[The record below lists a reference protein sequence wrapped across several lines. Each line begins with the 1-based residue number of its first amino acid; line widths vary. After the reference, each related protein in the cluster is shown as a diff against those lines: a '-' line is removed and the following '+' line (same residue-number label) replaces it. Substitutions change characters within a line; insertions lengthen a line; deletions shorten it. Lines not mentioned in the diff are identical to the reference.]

1 MSLIADAFNILLERS
16 DWFVQLTLKHLSIA
30 VTAIAIVTVI
40 GIPVGVLISGKR
52 VLSAVVLSVVNVVYT
67 IPSIA
72 LFGFLVAITGVGDR
86 SAIIAIV
93 IYGFLPIIRNT
104 LAGIQNVDKGT
115 LKTATAMGSTKWQLL
130 YKIELPLALPII
142 FSGFRSMVV
151 MVIAMTGIASFIGAG
166 GLGVAIWRGI
176 TTYKAE
182 LTLAGSFLVALL
194 AIVADLLMGFVEKAL
209 KKNS

>member
-1 MSLIADAFNILLERS
+1 MLIVDTFNLLIERS
-16 DWFVQLTLKHLSIA
+16 DWFIQLTLKHLSIA
-30 VTAIAIVTVI
+30 ATAIAIVTII
-40 GIPVGVLISGKR
+40 GIPVGIFIAGRRVISAI
-52 VLSAVVLSVVNVVYT
+52 VLSIVNVAYT

-72 LFGFLVAITGVGDR
+72 MFGFLVAITGVGDK
-86 SAIIAIV
+86 SAIVAIV

-104 LAGIQNVDKGT
+104 MAGIQNVDKGVI
-115 LKTATAMGSTKWQLL
+115 KTATAMGSTKWQLL
-130 YKIELPLALPII
+130 LKIELPLASPII

-182 LTLAGSFLVALL
+182 LTLAGSLLVALL
-194 AIVADLLMGFVEKAL
+194 AIIVDLLLGLVEKAL

>member
-1 MSLIADAFNILLERS
+1 MSLAASACAILIERG
-16 DWFVQLTLKHLSIA
+16 DWFAELTLKHLHIA
-30 VTAIAIVTVI
+30 LTAIVI
-40 GIPVGVLISGKR
+40 ATFIGVPAGIFIADKQM
-52 VLSAVVLSVVNVVYT
+52 LSTVVLSVVNVTYT

-72 LFGFLVAITGVGDR
+72 MFGFLVAITGVGDK

-93 IYGFLPIIRNT
+93 VYALLPIIRNT
-104 LAGIQNVDKGT
+104 LAGLQNVDKDMI
-115 LKTATAMGSTKWQLL
+115 KTATAMGSTKWQLL
-130 YKIELPLALPII
+130 YKIELPLAMPVI

-182 LTLAGSFLVALL
+182 LTLAGSFLVASL
-194 AIVADLLMGFVEKAL
+194 AILADLLLGIAEKIL
-209 KKNS
+209 KKNR

>member
-1 MSLIADAFNILLERS
+1 MSLIVDAYNVLIERS
-16 DWFVQLTLKHLSIA
+16 EWFVQLALKHLNIA
-30 VTAIAIVTVI
+30 ATAIVIVTVI
-40 GIPVGVLISGKR
+40 GIPIGIFIAGRR
-52 VLSAVVLSVVNVVYT
+52 VLSAIVLSIVNVVYT

-72 LFGFLVAITGVGDR
+72 LFGFLVAITGVGDK
-86 SAIIAIV
+86 SAIAAIV
-93 IYGFLPIIRNT
+93 VYGFLPIIRNT
-104 LAGIQNVDKGT
+104 LAGIQNVDKDV
-115 LKTATAMGSTKWQLL
+115 LKTAAAMGSTKWQLL

-182 LTLAGSFLVALL
+182 LTLAGSFLVAIL
-194 AIVADLLMGFVEKAL
+194 AILVDLILGFVEKL
-209 KKNS
+209 IKKNR

>member
-1 MSLIADAFNILLERS
+1 MSIAASTYAVLIERS
-16 DWFVQLTLKHLSIA
+16 DWFVELTLKHLHIALTSIA
-30 VTAIAIVTVI
+30 IATFI
-40 GIPVGVLISGKR
+40 GVPVGVFIADKQM
-52 VLSAVVLSVVNVVYT
+52 LSTVVLSVVNVTYT

-72 LFGFLVAITGVGDR
+72 MFGFLVAITGVGDK

-93 IYGFLPIIRNT
+93 VYALLPIIRNT
-104 LAGIQNVDKGT
+104 LAGLQNVDKDMI
-115 LKTATAMGSTKWQLL
+115 KTATAMGSTRWQLL
-130 YKIELPLALPII
+130 YKIELPLAMPVI

-182 LTLAGSFLVALL
+182 LTLAGSFLVASL
-194 AIVADLLMGFVEKAL
+194 AILADLLLGIAEKIL
-209 KKNS
+209 KKNR

>member
-1 MSLIADAFNILLERS
+1 MALAMGAYNILIERGP
-16 DWFVQLTLKHLSIA
+16 WFMELTLKHLNISL
-30 VTAIAIVTVI
+30 TAILIITLI
-40 GIPVGVLISGKR
+40 GVPVGVFIAGKQ

-72 LFGFLVAITGVGDR
+72 MFGFLVAITGVGDK

-93 IYGFLPIIRNT
+93 VYGLLPIIRNT
-104 LAGIQNVDKGT
+104 LAGLQNVDKSVI
-115 LKTATAMGSTKWQLL
+115 KTATAMGSTKWQLL
-130 YKIELPLALPII
+130 YKIELPLAMPII

-176 TTYKAE
+176 TTYKVE
-182 LTLAGSFLVALL
+182 LTLAGSFLVAML
-194 AIVADLLMGFVEKAL
+194 AILVDLLLGFVEKAL
-209 KKNS
+209 KKNT

>member
-1 MSLIADAFNILLERS
+1 MSLAASACAILIERG
-16 DWFVQLTLKHLSIA
+16 DWFLELTLKHLHIA
-30 VTAIAIVTVI
+30 LTAIAIATLI
-40 GIPVGVLISGKR
+40 GVPVGVFIADKQM
-52 VLSAVVLSVVNVVYT
+52 LSTFVLSVVNVTYT

-72 LFGFLVAITGVGDR
+72 MFGFLVAITGVGDK

-93 IYGFLPIIRNT
+93 VYALLPIIRNT
-104 LAGIQNVDKGT
+104 LAGLQNVDKDMI
-115 LKTATAMGSTKWQLL
+115 KTATAMGSTRWQLL
-130 YKIELPLALPII
+130 YKIELPLAMPVI

-182 LTLAGSFLVALL
+182 LTLAGSFLVASL
-194 AIVADLLMGFVEKAL
+194 AILADLLLGVAEKIL
-209 KKNS
+209 KKNR

>member
-1 MSLIADAFNILLERS
+1 MSLITGAYNVLVDRS

-30 VTAIAIVTVI
+30 ITAIAIVTVI
-40 GIPVGVLISGKR
+40 GIPVGVLIAGKR
-52 VLSAVVLSVVNVVYT
+52 ILSTVVMSIVNVVYT

-72 LFGFLVAITGVGDR
+72 LFGFLVAITGVGDK

-104 LAGIQNVDKGT
+104 LAGIQNVDKGV

>member
-1 MSLIADAFNILLERS
+1 MSLIAAAYNVLMERS
-16 DWFVQLTLKHLSIA
+16 EWFIQLTLKHLSIA
-30 VTAIAIVTVI
+30 VTAIVIVTVT
-40 GIPVGVLISGKR
+40 GIPVGVLIAGKR
-52 VLSAVVLSVVNVVYT
+52 VLSAAVLSVVNVVYT

-93 IYGFLPIIRNT
+93 VYGFLPIIRNS
-104 LAGIQNVDKGT
+104 LAGIQNVDKGV
-115 LKTATAMGSTKWQLL
+115 LKTAAAMGSTKWQLL

-194 AIVADLLMGFVEKAL
+194 AITADLLLGFAEKAL
-209 KKNS
+209 KKNR